1 MMRFATGGKVWFGIA
16 CMIVGWFAFSLT
28 ACGADSGT
36 DSAIIV
42 VAHSDDSPASESSSF
57 TGSAASVSSKDS
69 FNPDDYG
76 PCNKTREGR
85 YLDYQYSVVTDEM
98 HRIYEIRHQY
108 YLCKKGKWEGNHSI
122 PDVADIIFIASESFP
137 KCNDDNEGL
146 VESLVVSTQ
155 AVYRAPLFSYTNY
168 YRCEQGDWILRD
180 VLATCDIAG
189 KVDGDTCIRS
199 GMKLDDG
206 SMSYAPT
213 TYFYAEDG
221 TWKDFT
227 CPAAM
232 TEKCDSENIGR
243 YEKAIWGN
251 DTYRDTIYC
260 KCDFLG
266 WGEVVK
272 NSYDRFV
279 IESSF
284 DPNEFR
290 ACDKTLEIDGRYI
303 RKEYDKTC
311 KYLRYGENCD
321 SVSESVYYKC
331 ENGKWSIDSDMVY
344 GFDAPDSIWI
354 PSIADV
360 GERFLFDFLKCNVG
374 NEGAVDSLLNPDSKL
389 GAYDYYRC
397 EQGSWTQRNQSV
409 TCDTAGVSVGDTCKK
424 APFAG
429 ASMEMYIYAGNG
441 IWEESSKFHS
451 ALPSKTCTTEEEDS
465 YMTLID
471 TIITVGA
478 TPAYETSYYH
488 CETNEWKRV
497 DCLAPEAACTSDAE
511 GKIDSTKGLLPLE
524 ARTQEV
530 NSMTCHFTCN
540 AGKWNRTDN

>member
-1 MMRFATGGKVWFGIA
+1 MAQYARKYKIWFGMA
-16 CMIVGWFAFSLT
+16 CMAFCGLAFSLT
-28 ACGADSGT
+28 ACDHSSG
-36 DSAIIV
+36 DASAIAIS
-42 VAHSDDSPASESSSF
+42 ADSDDSSAQESSSSIM
-57 TGSAASVSSKDS
+57 GQAVSSSSKDA
-69 FNPDDYG
+69 FDPDDYG

-85 YLDYQYSVVTDEM
+85 YLVYEYSVVTDAW
-98 HRIYEIRHQY
+98 HGIYETNYQY
-108 YLCKKGKWEGNHSI
+108 FLCKDGKWKNAEMS
-122 PDVADIIFIASESFP
+122 DDADFIFIAPESFQ
-137 KCNDDNEGL
+137 KCNVDNEGL
-146 VESLVVSTQ
+146 VDSIFVSRQ
-155 AVYRAPLFSYTNY
+155 AAYRAPIFSYTNY
-168 YRCEQGDWILRD
+168 YRCEQGDWISRS
-180 VLATCDIAG
+180 VEVTCDAAG
-189 KVDGDTCIRS
+189 KAEGDTCIRS
-199 GMKLDDG
+199 GWISNDG
-206 SMSYAPT
+206 SMSFAPT

-272 NSYDRFV
+272 SSYDRFV

-303 RKEYDKTC
+303 RKEYDKIC

-331 ENGKWSIDSDMVY
+331 ENGKWSIDPDMVY
-344 GFDAPDSIWI
+344 GYDASDSIWI

-360 GERFLFDFLKCNVG
+360 GERFLFDFLKCNADH
-374 NEGAVDSLLNPDSKL
+374 EGVVDSLLNPDSKL

-465 YMTLID
+465 YVTLID

-478 TPAYETSYYH
+478 SPAYETSYYH
-488 CETNEWKRV
+488 CESKEWLRV
-497 DCLAPEAACTSDAE
+497 DCLAPETACTKDAE
-511 GKIDSTKGLLPLE
+511 GKIDSTKGLLPLD
-524 ARTQEV
+524 ARTQEANTV
-530 NSMTCHFTCN
+530 TCHFACKQ
-540 AGKWNRTDN
+540 GKWKRADN

>member
-1 MMRFATGGKVWFGIA
+1 MLIFFKKNMMLKIA
-16 CMIVGWFAFSLT
+16 CLAVCGLAFFLI
-28 ACGADSGT
+28 ACDNVSSDA
-36 DSAIIV
+36 SAIT
-42 VAHSDDSPASESSSF
+42 VAAGSSDFSASESSSSTEF
-57 TGSAASVSSKDS
+57 AVSSSSKKI
-69 FNPDDYG
+69 FNPDEYG
-76 PCNKTREGR
+76 SCNKAREGR
-85 YLDYQYSVVTDEM
+85 YLDYEYSVVTDEM
-98 HRIYEIRHQY
+98 HGIYETRHQY
-108 YLCKKGKWEGNHSI
+108 YLCKKGKWEDNHSI
-122 PDVADIIFIASESFP
+122 SDAADIIFIASESFP

-146 VESLVVSTQ
+146 VDSFVVSTRT
-155 AVYRAPLFSYTNY
+155 VYRAPLFSYTNY

-213 TYFYAEDG
+213 TYFYAGDG
-221 TWKDFT
+221 TWNALT

-260 KCDFLG
+260 KCDFAG
-266 WGEVVK
+266 WESVEK
-272 NSYDRFV
+272 YSYDRFAV
-279 IESSF
+279 ENSF

-290 ACDKTLEIDGRYI
+290 ACDKTLEIDGKYI

-331 ENGKWSIDSDMVY
+331 ENGKWSIVSDMVY
-344 GFDAPDSIWI
+344 GYDAPDSIWI

-360 GERFLFDFLKCNVG
+360 GERFLYDFLKCNVG

-397 EQGSWTQRNQSV
+397 EQGSWTQRSQSL

-424 APFAG
+424 APYAG

-441 IWEESSKFHS
+441 VWEESSKFHS
-451 ALPSKTCTTEEEDS
+451 ALPSKTCTIEEENS
-465 YMTLID
+465 YVTLVD
-471 TIITVGA
+471 TIIKVGA